1 MRIMIAYI
9 HENTYNKQ
17 LVAICADMATT
28 TGNRRRN
35 RGDPTPAST
44 EMHGDGWLEN
54 FVPYQLYKA
63 TNGLS
68 RLLRGR
74 LRKSGINLARW
85 RVLSVLK
92 AYGPLNIGQIAAAT
106 VMEQPTL
113 SRVVD
118 QLASEK
124 LVARGTSRAD
134 SRFVYASLTAAGEA
148 AFQAIAP
155 AAQQHQQRALRG
167 FKQEEVRTLRN
178 LLRRIQHNIDED

>member
-1 MRIMIAYI
+1 METPRGSA
-9 HENTYNKQ
+9 
-17 LVAICADMATT
+17 
-28 TGNRRRN
+28 RRN
-35 RGDPTPAST
+35 TRTPKAVPAGMRGNDWLAS
-44 EMHGDGWLEN
+44 

-92 AYGPLNIGQIAAAT
+92 AFGPLSIGQIADAT
-106 VMEQPTL
+106 SMEQPTL

-124 LVARGTSRAD
+124 LVTRSTSPAD
-134 SRFVYASLTAAGEA
+134 SRFVYASLTEAGEV
-148 AFQAIAP
+148 AFHAIAP
-155 AAQQHQQRALRG
+155 AALQHQQRALQG
-167 FKQEEVRTLRN
+167 FTQAEIRTLRT
-178 LLRRIQHNIDED
+178 LLRRIQHNIDAD